1 MARHTT
7 QQTMKD
13 MEKYGGDNQ
22 KYSMQLLDSLAKKIQ
37 EFEEEDPMEEE
48 SKETNDYAEAESP
61 MRWNDDL
68 TGYYEDT

>member
-1 MARHTT
+1 
-7 QQTMKD
+7 MKKTLETGSD
-13 MEKYGGDNQ
+13 VMGSLKKQ
-22 KYSMQLLDSLAKKIQ
+22 KKQNKNVIRYQ

>member
-13 MEKYGGDNQ
+13 MEEYGGDNQ

-37 EFEEEDPMEEE
+37 EFEGEDAQ
-48 SKETNDYAEAESP
+48 KLALKRN
-61 MRWNDDL
+61 
-68 TGYYEDT
+68 

>member
-1 MARHTT
+1 
-7 QQTMKD
+7 MKKTLETGSD
-13 MEKYGGDNQ
+13 VMG
-22 KYSMQLLDSLAKKIQ
+22 SLKKHKKQNKNVIRYQ